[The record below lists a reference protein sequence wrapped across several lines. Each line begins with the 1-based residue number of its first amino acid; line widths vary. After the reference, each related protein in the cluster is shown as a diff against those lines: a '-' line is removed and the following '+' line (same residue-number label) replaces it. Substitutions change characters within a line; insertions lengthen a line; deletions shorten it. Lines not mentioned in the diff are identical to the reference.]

1 MKLKVVSLKSVKL
14 ISNQTS
20 VFFAFKSNVEID
32 VQFRPNFEKLKLILK
47 IQDNVE
53 EVVEETTKRLRHYS
67 EPAAS
72 RRR

>member
-1 MKLKVVSLKSVKL
+1 MKLKVLPLKPVKL
-14 ISNQTS
+14 ILNQTL
-20 VFFAFKSNVEID
+20 VFFTFKPNVEID
-32 VQFRPNFEKLKLILK
+32 VQFTPNFEKLKLILNF
-47 IQDNVE
+47 QDNVE